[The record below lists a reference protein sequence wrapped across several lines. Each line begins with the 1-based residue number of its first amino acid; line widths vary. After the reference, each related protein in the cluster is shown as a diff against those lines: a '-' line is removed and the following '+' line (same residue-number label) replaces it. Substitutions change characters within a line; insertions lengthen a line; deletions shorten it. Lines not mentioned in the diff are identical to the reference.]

1 MSTTSIIQT
10 CICMLGGV
18 ALLLYGM
25 NVMGNGL
32 EKISG
37 GKMEKIL
44 EKLTNN
50 IFKAVALGA
59 VVTAVIQSSGATT
72 VIVVGL
78 VNSGILPLS
87 AAVGIIMGANIGTT
101 VTGQILRLGDLEGNK
116 SLGVVME
123 FLTPTYL
130 APTLAVIGIIIILIA
145 KKDSIRAV
153 GDIGIGL
160 GVLFT
165 GMLSLTAAVEPLSEL
180 ESFRNLFASL
190 ENPFLGVA
198 AGAVVTALIQSS
210 SASVGIL
217 QAVSR
222 TGVLTFAAA
231 FPIIMGQNI
240 GTCITAII
248 SSVGATK
255 NAKRA
260 AAVHLY
266 FNIVGTAVI
275 LSVFC
280 ISNAI
285 FKFGFTASGA
295 NEFNIALIHTAF
307 NLLCTTILYPFSEK
321 LEKLAVAT
329 VRDSKKKESVQEL
342 DERLLATPSIAI
354 DRCRVAVDSMAATSV
369 DALNKAFG
377 LFDKFDEKII
387 GEIDKDEDTVDKYE
401 DMIGSYLVELSAKSM
416 TAEDSKEVTKY
427 LHTIGDL
434 ERLSDHAVNLARSLD
449 EMNDKKLSFSA
460 QAKSDLTVMFNAV
473 KEILGM
479 TYDCLIHNDVRKAA
493 LVEPLEQVIDT
504 LKADIK
510 KGHIKRLQNEECTIE
525 MGFILS
531 DVITN
536 LERVSDHC
544 SNIAGCII
552 ELSSNNSL
560 SVHEYLHEVKD
571 GTGSTS
577 SAFHENYE
585 IYLKKYHLA

>member
-1 MSTTSIIQT
+1 MGALNNALSLISGLVLFLFGMHIMGEALEKRAGNQLKGILSKLTASKFK
-10 CICMLGGV
+10 G
-18 ALLLYGM
+18 LLLGM
-25 NVMGNGL
+25 G
-32 EKISG
+32 
-37 GKMEKIL
+37 
-44 EKLTNN
+44 
-50 IFKAVALGA
+50 
-59 VVTAVIQSSGATT
+59 VTAIIQSSSATT
-72 VIVVGL
+72 VMVVGF
-78 VNSGILPLS
+78 VNSGIMNLNQAIS
-87 AAVGIIMGANIGTT
+87 VIMGANIGTT
-101 VTGQILRLGDLEGNK
+101 ITAWI
-116 SLGVVME
+116 
-123 FLTPTYL
+123 
-130 APTLAVIGIIIILIA
+130 
-145 KKDSIRAV
+145 
-153 GDIGIGL
+153 
-160 GVLFT
+160 
-165 GMLSLTAAVEPLSEL
+165 LSLTGLSGESIFVQILKPSFFTPVLALVGIIFYMFLHDSKKKDTGLILLGFSTLMFGMETMSAAVKPLADVPEFGEILLMFS
-180 ESFRNLFASL
+180 
-190 ENPFLGVA
+190 NPLLGVA
-198 AGAVVTALIQSS
+198 AGAVITAIIQSS

-217 QAVSR
+217 QALSA
-222 TGVLTFAAA
+222 TGKLTVGSAI
-231 FPIIMGQNI
+231 PIIMGQNI

-285 FKFGFTASGA
+285 FKFGFTVSGA

-536 LERVSDHC
+536 LERISDHC

-577 SAFHENYE
+577 SAFRENYE

>member
-1 MSTTSIIQT
+1 MGALNNALSLISGLVLFLFGMHIMGEALEKRAGNQLKGILSKLTASKFK
-10 CICMLGGV
+10 G
-18 ALLLYGM
+18 LLLGM
-25 NVMGNGL
+25 G
-32 EKISG
+32 
-37 GKMEKIL
+37 
-44 EKLTNN
+44 
-50 IFKAVALGA
+50 
-59 VVTAVIQSSGATT
+59 VTAIIQSSSATT
-72 VIVVGL
+72 VMVVGF
-78 VNSGILPLS
+78 VNSGIMNLNQAIS
-87 AAVGIIMGANIGTT
+87 VIMGANIGTT
-101 VTGQILRLGDLEGNK
+101 VTAWILSLTGLSGESIFVQILNP
-116 SLGVVME
+116 S
-123 FLTPTYL
+123 FFTPIL
-130 APTLAVIGIIIILIA
+130 ALIGIIFYMFLNDSK
-145 KKDSIRAV
+145 KKDT
-153 GDIGIGL
+153 GL
-160 GVLFT
+160 ILLGFSTLMF
-165 GMLSLTAAVEPLSEL
+165 GMETMSAAVKPLADIPEFGEILLMFS
-180 ESFRNLFASL
+180 
-190 ENPFLGVA
+190 NPLLGVA
-198 AGAVVTALIQSS
+198 AGAVITAIIQSS

-217 QAVSR
+217 QALSA
-222 TGVLTFAAA
+222 TGKLTVGSAI
-231 FPIIMGQNI
+231 PIIMGQNI

-266 FNIVGTAVI
+266 FNIIGTAVI

-280 ISNAI
+280 LTNAI
-285 FKFGFTASGA
+285 FKYGFTASGA

-307 NLLCTTILYPFSEK
+307 NLLCTLILYPFSEK
-321 LEKLAVAT
+321 LEKLAIAT
-329 VRDSKKKESVQEL
+329 VRDGKKKENVQEL

-377 LFDKFDEKII
+377 LFDKFDEKIV
-387 GEIDKDEDTVDKYE
+387 GEIDKDEDSVDKYE
-401 DMIGSYLVELSAKSM
+401 DMIGSYLVELSARSM

-449 EMNDKKLSFSA
+449 EMNDKKLSFSP

-536 LERVSDHC
+536 LERISDHC

-577 SAFHENYE
+577 SAFRENYE

>member
-1 MSTTSIIQT
+1 MGALNNALSLISGLVLFLFGMHIMGEALEKRAGNQLKGILSKLTASKFK
-10 CICMLGGV
+10 G
-18 ALLLYGM
+18 LLLGM
-25 NVMGNGL
+25 G
-32 EKISG
+32 
-37 GKMEKIL
+37 
-44 EKLTNN
+44 
-50 IFKAVALGA
+50 
-59 VVTAVIQSSGATT
+59 VTAIIQSSSATT
-72 VIVVGL
+72 VMVVGF
-78 VNSGILPLS
+78 VNSGIMSLNQAIS
-87 AAVGIIMGANIGTT
+87 VIMGANVGTT
-101 VTGQILRLGDLEGNK
+101 VTAWILSLTGLSGESIFIQILK
-116 SLGVVME
+116 PS
-123 FLTPTYL
+123 FFTPIL
-130 APTLAVIGIIIILIA
+130 ALVGIIFYLFITDSK
-145 KKDSIRAV
+145 KKDTGLILLGFSTLMFGMETMSAAV
-153 GDIGIGL
+153 KPLADVPEFGEILLMFSNPLL
-160 GVLFT
+160 GVL
-165 GMLSLTAAVEPLSEL
+165 
-180 ESFRNLFASL
+180 
-190 ENPFLGVA
+190 
-198 AGAVVTALIQSS
+198 AGAVITAIIQSS

-217 QAVSR
+217 QALSA
-222 TGVLTFAAA
+222 TGKLTVGSAI
-231 FPIIMGQNI
+231 PIIMGQNI

-266 FNIVGTAVI
+266 FNIIGTAVT

-280 ISNAI
+280 ILNALL
-285 FKFGFTASGA
+285 KFAFVASEA
-295 NEFNIALIHTAF
+295 NEFNIALIHTSF
-307 NLLCTTILYPFSEK
+307 NLICTVILYPFSEK
-321 LEKLAVAT
+321 LEKLAIAT
-329 VRDSKKKESVQEL
+329 VRDGKKKEDVQEL

-354 DRCRVAVDSMAATSV
+354 ERCRIAVDSMAKTSV

-377 LFDKFDEKII
+377 LFDRFDDKII
-387 GEIDKDEDTVDKYE
+387 GEIDKDEDAVDKYE

-416 TAEDSKEVTKY
+416 SADDSKEVTKY

-434 ERLSDHAVNLARSLD
+434 ERLSDHAVNLARSID
-449 EMNDKKLSFSA
+449 EMNDKKLTFSP
-460 QAKSDLTVMFNAV
+460 QAKSDLTVMFDAV

-536 LERVSDHC
+536 LERISDHC

-577 SAFHENYE
+577 SAFKENYE

>member
-1 MSTTSIIQT
+1 M
-10 CICMLGGV
+10 G
-18 ALLLYGM
+18 ALNNALSLISGLVLFLFGM
-25 NVMGNGL
+25 HIMGEAL
-32 EKISG
+32 EKRAG
-37 GKMEKIL
+37 NQLKGIL
-44 EKLTNN
+44 SKLTASK
-50 IFKAVALGA
+50 FKGLLFGMG
-59 VVTAVIQSSGATT
+59 VTAI
-72 VIVVGL
+72 
-78 VNSGILPLS
+78 
-87 AAVGIIMGANIGTT
+87 
-101 VTGQILRLGDLEGNK
+101 
-116 SLGVVME
+116 
-123 FLTPTYL
+123 
-130 APTLAVIGIIIILIA
+130 
-145 KKDSIRAV
+145 
-153 GDIGIGL
+153 
-160 GVLFT
+160 
-165 GMLSLTAAVEPLSEL
+165 
-180 ESFRNLFASL
+180 
-190 ENPFLGVA
+190 
-198 AGAVVTALIQSS
+198 IQSS

-217 QAVSR
+217 QALSA
-222 TGVLTFAAA
+222 TGKLTVGSAI
-231 FPIIMGQNI
+231 PIIMGQNI

-266 FNIVGTAVI
+266 FNIIGTAVI

-280 ISNAI
+280 LTNAI
-285 FKFGFTASGA
+285 FKYGFTASEA

-307 NLLCTTILYPFSEK
+307 NLLCTLILYPFSEK

-329 VRDSKKKESVQEL
+329 VRDGKKKESVQEL

-377 LFDKFDEKII
+377 LFDKFDEKIV
-387 GEIDKDEDTVDKYE
+387 GEIDKDEDSVDKYE
-401 DMIGSYLVELSAKSM
+401 DIIGSYLVELSARSM

-536 LERVSDHC
+536 LERISDHC

-577 SAFHENYE
+577 SAFRENYE

>member
-1 MSTTSIIQT
+1 M
-10 CICMLGGV
+10 
-18 ALLLYGM
+18 
-25 NVMGNGL
+25 
-32 EKISG
+32 
-37 GKMEKIL
+37 
-44 EKLTNN
+44 
-50 IFKAVALGA
+50 
-59 VVTAVIQSSGATT
+59 
-72 VIVVGL
+72 
-78 VNSGILPLS
+78 
-87 AAVGIIMGANIGTT
+87 
-101 VTGQILRLGDLEGNK
+101 
-116 SLGVVME
+116 
-123 FLTPTYL
+123 
-130 APTLAVIGIIIILIA
+130 
-145 KKDSIRAV
+145 
-153 GDIGIGL
+153 
-160 GVLFT
+160 
-165 GMLSLTAAVEPLSEL
+165 
-180 ESFRNLFASL
+180 
-190 ENPFLGVA
+190 
-198 AGAVVTALIQSS
+198 
-210 SASVGIL
+210 
-217 QAVSR
+217 
-222 TGVLTFAAA
+222 
-231 FPIIMGQNI
+231 
-240 GTCITAII
+240 
-248 SSVGATK
+248 GATK

-329 VRDSKKKESVQEL
+329 VRDGKKKESFQEL

-377 LFDKFDEKII
+377 LFDKFDEKIV
-387 GEIDKDEDTVDKYE
+387 GEIDKDEDSVDKYE

-449 EMNDKKLSFSA
+449 EMNDKKLSFSP

-577 SAFHENYE
+577 SAFRENYE

>member
-1 MSTTSIIQT
+1 MGALNNALSLISGLVLFLFGMHIMGEALEKRAGNQLKGILSKLTASKFK
-10 CICMLGGV
+10 G
-18 ALLLYGM
+18 LLLGM
-25 NVMGNGL
+25 G
-32 EKISG
+32 
-37 GKMEKIL
+37 
-44 EKLTNN
+44 
-50 IFKAVALGA
+50 
-59 VVTAVIQSSGATT
+59 VTAIIQSSSATT
-72 VIVVGL
+72 VMVVGF
-78 VNSGILPLS
+78 VNSGIMNLNQAIS
-87 AAVGIIMGANIGTT
+87 VIMGANVGTT
-101 VTGQILRLGDLEGNK
+101 VTAWILSLTGLSGESIFIQILK
-116 SLGVVME
+116 PS
-123 FLTPTYL
+123 FFTPIL
-130 APTLAVIGIIIILIA
+130 ALVGIIFYLFITDSK
-145 KKDSIRAV
+145 KKDTGLILLGFSTLMFGMETMSAAV
-153 GDIGIGL
+153 KPLADVPEFGEILLMFSNPML
-160 GVLFT
+160 GVL
-165 GMLSLTAAVEPLSEL
+165 
-180 ESFRNLFASL
+180 
-190 ENPFLGVA
+190 
-198 AGAVVTALIQSS
+198 AGAVITAIIQSS

-217 QAVSR
+217 QALSA
-222 TGVLTFAAA
+222 TGKLTVGSAI
-231 FPIIMGQNI
+231 PIIMGQNI

-266 FNIVGTAVI
+266 FNIIGTAVT

-280 ISNAI
+280 ILNALL
-285 FKFGFTASGA
+285 KFAFVTSEA
-295 NEFNIALIHTAF
+295 NEFNIALIHTSF
-307 NLLCTTILYPFSEK
+307 NLICTVILYPFSEK
-321 LEKLAVAT
+321 LEKLAIAT
-329 VRDSKKKESVQEL
+329 VRDGKKKEDVQVL

-354 DRCRVAVDSMAATSV
+354 ERCRIAVDSMAKTSV

-377 LFDKFDEKII
+377 LFDRFDEKII
-387 GEIDKDEDTVDKYE
+387 GEIDKDEDAVDKYE

-416 TAEDSKEVTKY
+416 SADDSKEVTKY

-434 ERLSDHAVNLARSLD
+434 ERLSDHVVNLARSID
-449 EMNDKKLSFSA
+449 EMNDKKLAFSP
-460 QAKSDLTVMFNAV
+460 QAKSDLTVMFDAV

-536 LERVSDHC
+536 LERISDHC

-577 SAFHENYE
+577 SAFKENYE